1 MNHPTRRRTR
11 AALPAFALFA
21 LATIATSDDARA
33 QPTSGAAA
41 EVVLAREAPFD
52 RWCVAP
58 LCRASW
64 GRPPLAIAPSFI
76 APQESDGLV
85 ARRAK
90 RSLADALQSTVE
102 AALGRDQDLAL
113 AEVVA
118 AIAAI
123 VATDDER
130 LKELGGAG
138 SAVVRGALVH
148 RLDEL
153 LRAEGGCTATRRL
166 DAIYEGL
173 AVSVALAPL
182 GFPSRRGR
190 VPAACL
196 GTARQ
201 AARAVDHAV
210 VRALLP
216 DEAPANLERIAH
228 ALEAAKGRCA
238 AVAQDPVAR
247 SAGAPEVVRATTV
260 DETALTLRRRG
271 AGSAPPPAGTENP
284 PPTPAERACLEALDA
299 LRGTPP
305 VALERLRREG
315 LASADLREVA
325 RALRESPARSGLAR
339 LATGAAAGADVDAL
353 VQSIGRGANTSPI
366 VAGVFGALPGAVVVR
381 DGRATIDPNKLGAS
395 LAERYGVDAG
405 GALELKAVLG
415 LGATPWLFE
424 LNGGVPEVDFSE
436 QKVVGDASVGYATPK
451 VGLVGRG
458 WVDMYSLDDD
468 KTLNDYTHG
477 GGSVEGWWLPGE
489 AAASEDVR
497 LELRL
502 TGGFDYYD
510 TTTVPL
516 EDTLSSF
523 YDFDSRMGRG
533 AGLIGVRRGR
543 PNDRW
548 TLQALVGGGAQY
560 EDPDVTKFTNGSTF
574 ALTSQSS
581 LTAHATSRLRVRVRV
596 IPEILGVRVRAEG
609 AYFQITRQQL
619 AVASTSGALTTTST
633 VEHQRQLEIHGR
645 VFVDADV
652 AALGGFV
659 PAAFGGL
666 DFLGI
671 SGSATSTSV
680 AIPVLGL
687 GIVRHGW

>member
-1 MNHPTRRRTR
+1 MSRRPCLPPL
-11 AALPAFALFA
+11 AALAAFAVFD
-21 LATIATSDDARA
+21 LATLGDARA
-33 QPTSGAAA
+33 QPTSGQAT

-58 LCRASW
+58 VCRASS
-64 GRPPLAIAPSFI
+64 GRPPLVAAPSFI

-85 ARRAK
+85 ERRAK
-90 RSLADALQSTVE
+90 RSLADAIQSTVK

-123 VATDDER
+123 VATDNEH

-138 SAVVRGALVH
+138 AAVLRGALVY

-166 DAIYEGL
+166 DAIYEAL
-173 AVSVALAPL
+173 ALSVALAPL
-182 GFPSRRGR
+182 EFPSRRGH
-190 VPAACL
+190 VPAACVA
-196 GTARQ
+196 TARQ
-201 AARAVDHAV
+201 AARTVDQAVL
-210 VRALLP
+210 RALLP
-216 DEAPANLERIAH
+216 NNAPANLERVLQ

-238 AVAQDPVAR
+238 AVARDPVTR
-247 SAGAPEVVRATTV
+247 IAGAPEVVRATTV
-260 DETALTLRRRG
+260 DEAALMLRRLG
-271 AGSAPPPAGTENP
+271 AGSAPPLAGTENP

-299 LRGTPP
+299 FRATPP
-305 VALERLRREG
+305 GALEQLRREG
-315 LASADLREVA
+315 LAGADLREVA
-325 RALRESPARSGLAR
+325 SAIGESSTEAMSFIAR
-339 LATGAAAGADVDAL
+339 LATGAAARSDVDTL
-353 VQSIGRGANTSPI
+353 VQSIGRGATTSPI

-381 DGRATIDPNKLGAS
+381 DGRTTIDPNKLGAAI
-395 LAERYGVDAG
+395 AEQYGVDGG
-405 GALELKAVLG
+405 GALELKSLLG

-436 QKVVGDASVGYATPK
+436 QKVIGDASLGYATPK
-451 VGLVGRG
+451 LGLVGRG
-458 WVDMYSLDDD
+458 WIDMYSLDDA

-489 AAASEDVR
+489 AAANEEVK

-516 EDTLSSF
+516 KDTLNSF

-533 AGLIGVRRGR
+533 AGLIGVRRGG

-548 TLQALVGGGAQY
+548 TFQALVGGGAQY

-574 ALTSQSS
+574 ALTSQSN
-581 LTAHATSRLRVRVRV
+581 LTAHAASRLRVRVRV
-596 IPEILGVRVRAEG
+596 VPQILGVRLRADG

-619 AVASTSGALTTTST
+619 AVASTGGALTTTSS
-633 VEHQRQLEIHGR
+633 VEQQQQLEVHGR
-645 VFVDADV
+645 IFVDADI

-687 GIVRHGW
+687 GVVRHGW

>member
-1 MNHPTRRRTR
+1 MSQRTC
-11 AALPAFALFA
+11 LPPLAAFALFG
-21 LATIATSDDARA
+21 LTTLGDAHA
-33 QPTSGAAA
+33 QRTSGETA

-52 RWCVAP
+52 HWCVAP
-58 LCRASW
+58 VCRASS
-64 GRPPLAIAPSFI
+64 GRPALAAAPSFI
-76 APQESDGLV
+76 APQELDGLV
-85 ARRAK
+85 ERRAK
-90 RSLADALQSTVE
+90 RLLANAIQSTVK

-118 AIAAI
+118 AIAAT
-123 VATDDER
+123 VATDNEH

-138 SAVVRGALVH
+138 SAVLRAALVY

-173 AVSVALAPL
+173 ALSVALAPIE
-182 GFPSRRGR
+182 FPSRRGH
-190 VPAACL
+190 VPATCV
-196 GTARQ
+196 GTARR
-201 AARAVDHAV
+201 AARTVDQTV
-210 VRALLP
+210 LRTLLP
-216 DEAPANLERIAH
+216 NNAPVKLERVLQ
-228 ALEAAKGRCA
+228 ALETAKGRCA
-238 AVAQDPVAR
+238 AVAQNPVTR
-247 SAGAPEVVRATTV
+247 VAGAPELVRATTV
-260 DETALTLRRRG
+260 DETALMLRLLG
-271 AGSAPPPAGTENP
+271 AGSAPPLAGPQNP
-284 PPTPAERACLEALDA
+284 LPTPAERACLEAIGA
-299 LRGTPP
+299 LRTTPL
-305 VALERLRREG
+305 VALEQLRQEG

-325 RALRESPARSGLAR
+325 SAIGESSADGMAVIAR
-339 LATGAAAGADVDAL
+339 LAAGTAARSDVEAL
-353 VQSIGRGANTSPI
+353 VQSIGRGSTSSPI
-366 VAGVFGALPGAVVVR
+366 VAGVFGALPGAVVAH
-381 DGRATIDPNKLGAS
+381 DGHTTIDPNRLGAS
-395 LAERYGVDAG
+395 LAEQYGVDGG
-405 GALELKAVLG
+405 GALELKSILG

-424 LNGGVPEVDFSE
+424 LNGGVPNVDFSE

-451 VGLVGRG
+451 LGLVGRG
-458 WVDMYSLDDD
+458 WVDMYSLDDA

-489 AAASEDVR
+489 AASSEDVR

-516 EDTLSSF
+516 KDTLNSF

-533 AGLIGVRRGR
+533 TWLIGVRRGG

-548 TLQALVGGGAQY
+548 TLQGLVGGGAQY
-560 EDPDVTKFTNGSTF
+560 EDPDVTKFANGSTF
-574 ALTSQSS
+574 TLTSQTN
-581 LTAHATSRLRVRVRV
+581 LTAHAASRLRMRVRV
-596 IPEILGVRVRAEG
+596 VPQILGIRVRADG

-619 AVASTSGALTTTST
+619 SVAATGGALTTSSS
-633 VEHQRQLEIHGR
+633 VEQQQQIEAHGR
-645 VFVDADV
+645 IFVDADV

-666 DFLGI
+666 DFIGI

-687 GIVRHGW
+687 GVVRQSW